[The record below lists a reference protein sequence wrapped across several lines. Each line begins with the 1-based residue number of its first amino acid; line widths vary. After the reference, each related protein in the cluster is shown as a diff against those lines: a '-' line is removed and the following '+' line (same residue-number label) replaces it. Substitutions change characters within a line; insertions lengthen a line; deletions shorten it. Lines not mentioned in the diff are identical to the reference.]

1 MGESR
6 DIWEL
11 YTQYKRKRAEREQQ
25 RSPLSLISSLGVIL
39 LCILFAVALFLVIMW
54 ITLPIRAG

>member
-6 DIWEL
+6 DIWEE
-11 YTQYKRKRAEREQQ
+11 YTQYERERAEREQQ

-54 ITLPIRAG
+54 ITIPIRAG

>member
-11 YTQYKRKRAEREQQ
+11 YTQYERERAEREQQ
-25 RSPLSLISSLGVIL
+25 RSPLSLIPSLGVIL
-39 LCILFAVALFLVIMW
+39 LCVLFAVALFLVIMW
-54 ITLPIRAG
+54 ITIPIRAG

>member
-6 DIWEL
+6 DIWEV
-11 YTQYKRKRAEREQQ
+11 YTQYERERAEREQQ